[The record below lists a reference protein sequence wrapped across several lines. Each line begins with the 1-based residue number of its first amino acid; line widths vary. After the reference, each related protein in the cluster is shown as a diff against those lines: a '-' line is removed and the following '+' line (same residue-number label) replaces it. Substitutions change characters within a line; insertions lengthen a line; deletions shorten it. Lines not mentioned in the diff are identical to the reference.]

1 MFDSIRRILFVFYA
15 VFLRLPV
22 WAIIWLVGRTGVFK
36 TVFVIYPHDK
46 EEYAKLCPDYQ
57 PFIKFMSGRPTPGGV
72 ILDGWKPV
80 GIYLFI
86 SNTPQELVRK
96 QNRHIAELIVT
107 RMKWIQKLSGAR
119 TVGFAGQLGPILER
133 RHGIAMEPPFF
144 ASTMGN
150 VFSIEDALSH
160 LATEESRQP
169 WELSIG
175 ILGGGELG
183 ELLKEH
189 FSGQGYAV
197 SILDVKFKRKG
208 GVTLQLSEAQ
218 RQQMDHL
225 DFVINLLPTG
235 EDFINCGIAG
245 LLDSSSSVIDFSR
258 PAIPREQLQAQVF
271 MGNRVQR
278 PGMRFMFSLPGDWQK
293 NEIPACSMPS
303 ILAAQFGVVENDLRK
318 FCRAARQVAFGT
330 ALAPA
335 MEPLPSPLLG
345 KMHVWQQQLQAV
357 CRSYFWVAKSKES
370 FSFASLKERG

>member
-22 WAIIWLVGRTGVFK
+22 WGIIWLVGRTGVFK

-46 EEYAKLCPDYQ
+46 EEYSKLCPDYQ
-57 PFIKFMSGRPTPGGV
+57 PFIRFMSGRPTPGGL

-86 SNTPQELVRK
+86 SNPPHELARK
-96 QNRHIAELIVT
+96 QNRHIAEKIVS

-150 VFSIEDALSH
+150 VFSIENALSH
-160 LATEESRQP
+160 LATQEKKQP
-169 WELSIG
+169 WQLSIA

-183 ELLKEH
+183 DILNQH
-189 FSGQGYAV
+189 FSSQGYNV
-197 SILDVKFKRKG
+197 SILDVKFKRRG
-208 GVTLQLSEAQ
+208 GVTLQLSESD
-218 RQQMDHL
+218 RQQLEHI

-235 EDFINCGIAG
+235 EDFLNCGIAEF
-245 LLDSSSSVIDFSR
+245 LDTSSSVIDFSR
-258 PAIPREQLQAQVF
+258 PAIPGHQVPARVF

-278 PGMRFMFSLPGDWQK
+278 PGMRFMFSLPGDWLK
-293 NEIPACSMPS
+293 HEIPACSMPS
-303 ILAAQFGVVENDLRK
+303 ILAAHFDIVENDLTA
-318 FCRAARQVAFGT
+318 FCKAARQVSFNT

-335 MEPLPSPLLG
+335 VKNPTSFFPAKIQTLG
-345 KMHVWQQQLQAV
+345 YHLQMA
-357 CRSYFWVAKSKES
+357 CRPYLYFVKES
-370 FSFASLKERG
+370 FSYALKERG